1 MAKVRLKASVGE
13 LAPEE
18 AGLDGLPELV
28 AADST
33 AGMLIWKALVE
44 GAERADLIDLLVRN
58 VEDLQPDRAADDVD
72 AVLSQ
77 LRDLDLLEDA

>member
-13 LAPEE
+13 LSPEE

-28 AADST
+28 AADSP
-33 AGMLIWKALVE
+33 AGMLIWKALAE

-58 VEDLQPDRAADDVD
+58 LEDLQPDRAADDVD
-72 AVLSQ
+72 AMLIQ